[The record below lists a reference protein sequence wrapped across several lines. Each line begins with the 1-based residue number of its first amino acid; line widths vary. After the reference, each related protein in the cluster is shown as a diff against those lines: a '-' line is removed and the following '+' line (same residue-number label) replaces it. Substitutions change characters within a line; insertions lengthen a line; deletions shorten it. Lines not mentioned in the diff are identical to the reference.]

1 MLCVVAPKSICGC
14 GDRARNEAWAST
26 RAVLFSG
33 APEYVQQGQP
43 GSTTPSPRYPTVGEE
58 GEEEKYRR
66 QTPRGFFEGPLATQ
80 LMVPPRQPKR
90 MEGVGG
96 GREAGE
102 LGRHSSSCNFR
113 ICGHICVPSSEKNP
127 PTPHHAPA
135 TVCLTQ
141 SSRTLKKTQSAS
153 SSFWGRGWVMG
164 VSMSLEAGAGRGQ
177 TDKVSLRTRKPLASL
192 RSSRAS
198 EGIQVSRGSAGASTQ
213 SVRKACRVCRPWR
226 RWRWPCK

>member
-1 MLCVVAPKSICGC
+1 MYNRDSQVLLHLPRDIPLWGKKGRRSI
-14 GDRARNEAWAST
+14 D
-26 RAVLFSG
+26 V
-33 APEYVQQGQP
+33 
-43 GSTTPSPRYPTVGEE
+43 
-58 GEEEKYRR
+58 K
-66 QTPRGFFEGPLATQ
+66 TPRVFFEGPLAIQ

-90 MEGVGG
+90 MEKGWG
-96 GREAGE
+96 EAGE

-164 VSMSLEAGAGRGQ
+164 VSVSLEAGAGRGQ

-226 RWRWPCK
+226 RWRWPCR

>member
-1 MLCVVAPKSICGC
+1 MLCVVAPKSICGS
-14 GDRARNEAWAST
+14 GDRARNKAWASA

-58 GEEEKYRR
+58 GEEKYRR
-66 QTPRGFFEGPLATQ
+66 QDSKGLLRRSPGHSVNGSSQAAKENG
-80 LMVPPRQPKR
+80 
-90 MEGVGG
+90 EGVGG
-96 GREAGE
+96 EAGE

-164 VSMSLEAGAGRGQ
+164 VSVSLEAGAGRGQ

-226 RWRWPCK
+226 RWRWPCR

>member
-66 QTPRGFFEGPLATQ
+66 QTPRGFFEGPLAIQ

-90 MEGVGG
+90 MEGGG
-96 GREAGE
+96 GEGERRE
-102 LGRHSSSCNFR
+102 N
-113 ICGHICVPSSEKNP
+113 
-127 PTPHHAPA
+127 
-135 TVCLTQ
+135 
-141 SSRTLKKTQSAS
+141 
-153 SSFWGRGWVMG
+153 W
-164 VSMSLEAGAGRGQ
+164 
-177 TDKVSLRTRKPLASL
+177 
-192 RSSRAS
+192 
-198 EGIQVSRGSAGASTQ
+198 EGIQAAATSGYVAT
-213 SVRKACRVCRPWR
+213 SVFRLLKKIPPHRTTPLPLSV
-226 RWRWPCK
+226 

>member
-1 MLCVVAPKSICGC
+1 MLCVVAPKSICGS
-14 GDRARNEAWAST
+14 GDRARNKAWASA

-58 GEEEKYRR
+58 GEENYRR
-66 QTPRGFFEGPLATQ
+66 QDSKGLLRRSPGHSVNGSSLAA
-80 LMVPPRQPKR
+80 KENG
-90 MEGVGG
+90 EGVGG
-96 GREAGE
+96 RRENWEGIQAAATSGYVAT
-102 LGRHSSSCNFR
+102 SVFR
-113 ICGHICVPSSEKNP
+113 LLKKNP

-164 VSMSLEAGAGRGQ
+164 VSVSLEAGAGRGQ

-226 RWRWPCK
+226 RWRWPCR